1 MSVGEFEIE
10 EGTRG
15 LRYARVAPFEDDEEG
30 EVAAAAAAAGAAG
43 AEVRTADDVLGSEL
57 RELADRTSAFISTCI
72 SQLSTRQRT
81 DLIRRCGEPPKVGN
95 SSLSSYRKLSFWL
108 PSALSLGTPATS
120 VAAAAANTA
129 AAAHDRRAAMF
140 RSRSLRQRLSEACEA
155 VMASDAVVGSTS
167 RRRERGVRRLFC
179 PPGNG
184 TGGAGGGAGV
194 GGGGRPPI
202 LLSSAVNSVFLVV
215 GILAALYVYQK
226 YSRG

>member
-1 MSVGEFEIE
+1 
-10 EGTRG
+10 
-15 LRYARVAPFEDDEEG
+15 
-30 EVAAAAAAAGAAG
+30 
-43 AEVRTADDVLGSEL
+43 
-57 RELADRTSAFISTCI
+57 
-72 SQLSTRQRT
+72 
-81 DLIRRCGEPPKVGN
+81 
-95 SSLSSYRKLSFWL
+95 
-108 PSALSLGTPATS
+108 
-120 VAAAAANTA
+120 
-129 AAAHDRRAAMF
+129 
-140 RSRSLRQRLSEACEA
+140 
-155 VMASDAVVGSTS
+155 MASDAVVGSTS